1 MNEHGF
7 IRSIHKKVPS
17 SIYKW
22 KINDNYAGGVA
33 DAYYSGNGGDLW
45 VEYKYI
51 KALPAKDTTLV
62 RIGLSAQQKLWL
74 SNRFKEGRKVV
85 VVIGS
90 PDGTVIL
97 DVPENWN
104 RDMQKHEF
112 ISRAIDKSQ
121 IVSYITENTT
131 CCK

>member
-17 SIYKW
+17 SIYIW

-45 VEYKYI
+45 IEYKYL

-62 RIGLSAQQKLWL
+62 RFGLSAQQKLWL
-74 SNRFKEGRKVV
+74 SNRYKEGRKIVV
-85 VVIGS
+85 VVGS
-90 PDGTVIL
+90 PDGTVLL
-97 DVPENWN
+97 DLPEDWN
-104 RDMQKHEF
+104 RDMPKQEF
-112 ISRAIDKSQ
+112 ISRAFDKQ
-121 IVSYITENTT
+121 KIVSYITENTT
-131 CCK
+131 RK